1 MSRIVGLA
9 AWLLPLSVGWGAAAM
24 TGGNDGPAEA
34 KHAPA
39 KLPACQIRVDQR
51 AGSIVLEGLVFAA
64 GTVSGSYELKV
75 WQHGAGSS
83 SISQSGDFAMP
94 AGGSSSLG
102 MVSLS
107 KGAGGYGATL
117 KVNWDADPVD
127 CKATAHDLTP
137 MTSK

>member
-1 MSRIVGLA
+1 
-9 AWLLPLSVGWGAAAM
+9 M
-24 TGGNDGPAEA
+24 TAGDGGQTEA

-39 KLPACQIRVDQR
+39 KLPACEIRVDQR
-51 AGSIVLEGLVFAA
+51 ADSIVLEGLVFAA
-64 GTVSGSYELKV
+64 GTVSGSYQLKV

-83 SISQSGDFAMP
+83 AISQSGDFAVP

-117 KVNWDADPVD
+117 KVNWDDDPVD
-127 CKATAHDLTP
+127 CKATADDP
-137 MTSK
+137 MPTTSE

>member
-24 TGGNDGPAEA
+24 TAGNDGPAEA
-34 KHAPA
+34 KHVPA
-39 KLPACQIRVDQR
+39 KLPACAISVEHR
-51 AGSIVLEGLVFAA
+51 AGSIVLEGEVFAA
-64 GTVSGSYELKV
+64 GAVSGSYQLKI

-83 SISQSGDFAMP
+83 AISQGGDFAMP

-107 KGAGGYGATL
+107 KGAGSYAATL
-117 KVNWDADPVD
+117 KVNWDDDPVD
-127 CKATAHDLTP
+127 CKATAHAP
-137 MTSK
+137 MPTTSE